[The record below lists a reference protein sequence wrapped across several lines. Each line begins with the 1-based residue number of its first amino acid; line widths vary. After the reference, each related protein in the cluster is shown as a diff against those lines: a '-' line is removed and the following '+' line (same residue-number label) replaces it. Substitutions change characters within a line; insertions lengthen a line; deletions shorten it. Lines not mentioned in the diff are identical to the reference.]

1 MDEHRRLFNAAILKY
16 LKKVADET
24 ESVIDES
31 EIVHQPKKHKSA
43 TERKSKVKWYIDS
56 SCFVTSYLSI
66 LRQITIFNEDEYEEM
81 KKYLNDGDMAVPN
94 ILKKKVWSFR
104 KIFAT
109 IQYSSHES
117 YIVNKKDI
125 EKATLPGRGD
135 NLVDFAKLRRC
146 ITSTELFDR
155 LREVH
160 MDQGHGAARKT
171 HEAANQRYSNVTR
184 TMCELYVQFC
194 SCQLDSKLPGRPE
207 QVKPIMEEV
216 SPGGDVKDRRV
227 ARAQVT
233 AAQMA
238 QAKRMKRA
246 MGGRTNALGTLAIGT
261 VVRVPVDKVDRSKV
275 DHRSIPG
282 LICEA
287 TEHDQYRIVCAAGVL
302 KSTLYRG
309 AFFVDAWKTPAVYG
323 LQDALTNWQQKKR
336 VSVREA
342 LAHISMVGGQGHVH
356 CGCKTKCDNNRCSC
370 KKEGLLCNSRC
381 HPSSTCC
388 ANL

>member
-1 MDEHRRLFNAAILKY
+1 MPNQGILPYCVDEHRRLFNAAILKY

-43 TERKSKVKWYIDS
+43 AERKSKVKWYIDS
-56 SCFVTSYLSI
+56 SCFETSYLSI
-66 LRQITIFNEDEYEEM
+66 LRQITIFNEDEYEDM
-81 KKYLNDGDMAVPN
+81 KKYLNDGVMAVPN

-104 KIFAT
+104 KNYAT

-207 QVKPIMEEV
+207 QVKPIISETINVRGQVDLIDMQAYPDGKYKWLLHYQDHHDKFSYLRPMENKTAV
-216 SPGGDVKDRRV
+216 CV
-227 ARAQVT
+227 ARELFQIFCMQGNV
-233 AAQMA
+233 
-238 QAKRMKRA
+238 
-246 MGGRTNALGTLAIGT
+246 L
-261 VVRVPVDKVDRSKV
+261 
-275 DHRSIPG
+275 
-282 LICEA
+282 
-287 TEHDQYRIVCAAGVL
+287 EH
-302 KSTLYRG
+302 
-309 AFFVDAWKTPAVYG
+309 
-323 LQDALTNWQQKKR
+323 
-336 VSVREA
+336 
-342 LAHISMVGGQGHVH
+342 
-356 CGCKTKCDNNRCSC
+356 
-370 KKEGLLCNSRC
+370 
-381 HPSSTCC
+381 
-388 ANL
+388 